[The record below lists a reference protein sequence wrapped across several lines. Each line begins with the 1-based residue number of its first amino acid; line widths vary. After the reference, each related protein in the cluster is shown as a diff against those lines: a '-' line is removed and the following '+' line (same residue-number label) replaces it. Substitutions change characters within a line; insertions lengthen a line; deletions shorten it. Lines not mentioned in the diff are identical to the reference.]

1 MARDFKSSDKGKQ
14 VLTADGDM
22 VGTVDRIKGGK
33 AHVKPDDSLSKSTRR
48 KLGWT
53 DEGEDM
59 YALKK
64 SKVDKIDDA
73 GIHLKRNL

>member
-1 MARDFKSSDKGKQ
+1 MVRDFRSSDKGKT
-14 VLTADGDM
+14 VLTADGDT
-22 VGTVDRIKGGK
+22 VGTVDRIKGGH

-53 DEGEDM
+53 TEGEEM
-59 YALKK
+59 YELKK

-73 GIHLKRNL
+73 GIHLQKNF